1 MDANFLKTM
10 PSAAAG
16 LRRTPTSLRG
26 DDYSTSRKLRQAGLG
41 LLDLQQPRILTARL
55 ISLRCTATGKTL
67 ETNDH
72 LALTRVPTLV
82 YKPHRAFSF
91 QAIPKIAIAHSGT
104 GATKNPG
111 ISLGR
116 SCE

>member
-1 MDANFLKTM
+1 MS
-10 PSAAAG
+10 SAVAV

-26 DDYSTSRKLRQAGLG
+26 DDCSTSRKLRQAGLG
-41 LLDLQQPRILTARL
+41 LLDPRQPRILTA
-55 ISLRCTATGKTL
+55 IGKIL

-72 LALTRVPTLV
+72 FGLTRVPTLV
-82 YKPHRAFSF
+82 YKPHRAFCF
-91 QAIPKIAIAHSGT
+91 QAIPKIAIAPASTGT
-104 GATKNPG
+104 AKNPG

>member
-41 LLDLQQPRILTARL
+41 LLDLRQPRILTAPL
-55 ISLRCTATGKTL
+55 
-67 ETNDH
+67 N
-72 LALTRVPTLV
+72 LTEM
-82 YKPHRAFSF
+82 
-91 QAIPKIAIAHSGT
+91 HS
-104 GATKNPG
+104 N
-111 ISLGR
+111 R
-116 SCE
+116 